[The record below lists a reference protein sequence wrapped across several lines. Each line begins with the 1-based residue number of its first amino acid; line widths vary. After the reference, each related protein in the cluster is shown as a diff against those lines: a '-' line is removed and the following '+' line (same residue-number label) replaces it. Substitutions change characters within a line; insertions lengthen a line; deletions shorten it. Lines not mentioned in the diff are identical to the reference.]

1 MSFLADP
8 SSSPVAEKLNQHV
21 WRGGGRGAGVRG
33 QGQSVALRLLLGDG
47 AGDEAD
53 PAAGVKVLKERCTQ
67 FMVQLFWSLVLL
79 VNHRMI
85 QEVWGGA

>member
-8 SSSPVAEKLNQHV
+8 SSSPVAEKLNGHV
-21 WRGGGRGAGVRG
+21 RCGGGRGAGVRG

-53 PAAGVKVLKERCTQ
+53 PAAGGKCQKNVVRNS
-67 FMVQLFWSLVLL
+67 WSSCF
-79 VNHRMI
+79 
-85 QEVWGGA
+85 GARFC